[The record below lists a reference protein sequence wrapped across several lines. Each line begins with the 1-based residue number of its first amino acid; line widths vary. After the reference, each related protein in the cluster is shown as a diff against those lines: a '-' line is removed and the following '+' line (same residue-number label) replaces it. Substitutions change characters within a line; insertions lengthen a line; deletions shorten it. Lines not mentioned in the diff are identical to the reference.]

1 MSEQTIKKATKMSLW
16 KKIVIS
22 LIIVAILC
30 GGFVFYLAQSAQKHV
45 ENFLKENGVTYGR
58 LDVNWRRHFTA
69 HDAKIKISKEN
80 SINVET
86 IKGDVNFSGRTS
98 KNIELEK
105 VSYQFLKTDISIP
118 SMTLQNYSLNN
129 KNADANDVFV
139 FDIKNV
145 AVKKIVIP
153 TMLVNQKIGNENQTE
168 TYNNIVYDDVDKGII
183 KKLTADSF
191 SSEIRFSANSLYST
205 KQRTITTKAG
215 KSVTDNFNF
224 SFLMSY
230 YNTQSPA
237 TDEQNPFKDVLSN
250 WSIHDVTIDDLRND
264 KAPIH
269 IKFDTLSGTK
279 FSLRLLP
286 FSLTDFINSEDRLA
300 LYQDTDKTPS
310 TKMIA
315 QSLDMLSSIGAADAK
330 VDGLSFS
337 TNNTIGEIK
346 NGSLSYQDG
355 HFNFAMNDFKVKK
368 GDEVTAID
376 NFSISDLRFT
386 NVLEILKKF
395 NELEASE
402 TGNKSD
408 TYKDFSN
415 RVGLGLIPR
424 FNKVHFS
431 GVHIPADDDAQGHSS
446 LDMDSADI
454 DANFSLG
461 AIPTSLKVALNGI
474 TVSAAEWDKQ
484 FSEKSIPDI
493 TQSQQKGGILEALG
507 YTTIKADMLFDA
519 SWNEQSEALDVN
531 ELSFKYADMGNTTLK
546 GSFSNVDPAF
556 FSDNTMTIAAAALG
570 IRAQN
575 IDLSVNADDFLSRY
589 EKYYDSITG
598 EKFSDERKQAAIKTR
613 LAVTLFLGAENSQ
626 AFGDALQYFIQ
637 NGGTLNIHA
646 KAKSKQ
652 GLGLLDLLQ
661 ARLDPLSLLS
671 KIDLSAETQ
680 H

>member
-1 MSEQTIKKATKMSLW
+1 MSLW
-16 KKIVIS
+16 KKIIIS
-22 LIIVAILC
+22 LIIVVIIC
-30 GGFVFYLAQSAQKHV
+30 SGFVFYLAQSAQKHV
-45 ENFLKENGVTYGR
+45 EIFLKENGVTYGA
-58 LDVNWRRHFTA
+58 LDVNWRRQFIA
-69 HDAKIKISKEN
+69 HDAKIKISKGN

-105 VSYQFLKTDISIP
+105 VSYQFLKTDITIP

-129 KNADANDVFV
+129 KNADANDVPV
-139 FDIKNV
+139 FDLKNV

-153 TMLVNQKIGNENQTE
+153 TMLASQKTGNENQTE
-168 TYNNIVYDDVDKGII
+168 TYNNIVYNDVDKGIV

-205 KQRTITTKAG
+205 KQGTIATKAG
-215 KSVTDNFNF
+215 KSVTDNFNIA
-224 SFLMSY
+224 FLMSY
-230 YNTQSPA
+230 YNEQSPA
-237 TDEQNPFKDVLSN
+237 SDGQNSFKDVFSS
-250 WSIHDVTIDDLRND
+250 WSIHDVTIDDIRND

-279 FSLRLLP
+279 LSLRLLP
-286 FSLTDFINSEDRLA
+286 FSLTDFINSEDSLA
-300 LYQDTDKTPS
+300 LYKDTDKTSS

-315 QSLDMLSSIGAADAK
+315 LSLDVLSSVGAADAK

-337 TNNTIGEIK
+337 SNDIIGEIK

-368 GDEVTAID
+368 GDKVTAID

-386 NVLEILKKF
+386 NALEILKKF

-402 TGNKSD
+402 TGNKGNA
-408 TYKDFSN
+408 YKDFSN
-415 RVGLGLIPR
+415 QVGLGLMPR
-424 FNKVHFS
+424 FNKIHFS

-474 TVSAAEWDKQ
+474 AVSAAEWDKQ
-484 FSEKSIPDI
+484 FSGKSIPDI
-493 TQSQQKGGILEALG
+493 TQSPQSGGILEALG

-519 SWNEQSEALDVN
+519 SWNEQNEILDVN
-531 ELSFKYADMGNTTLK
+531 ELSFKYADVANTTLK
-546 GSFSNVDPAF
+546 GSISNVDPAF

-570 IRAQN
+570 LRAQN
-575 IDLSVNADDFLSRY
+575 IDLSVNADDFLNRY
-589 EKYYDSITG
+589 EKLYDSSTG
-598 EKFSDERKQAAIKTR
+598 GKFSDERKQAAIKTR
-613 LAVTLFLGAENSQ
+613 LAVALFLGAEKSQ
-626 AFGDALQYFIQ
+626 AFGEALQRFIE
-637 NGGTLNIHA
+637 NGGTLNVHA

-661 ARLDPLSLLS
+661 ARLDPLSLLN
-671 KIDLSAETQ
+671 KIDLSAEIQ

>member
-1 MSEQTIKKATKMSLW
+1 MSEQTIKKASKMSLW

-45 ENFLKENGVTYGR
+45 ENFLKENGVTYGT

-224 SFLMSY
+224 AFLMSY

-279 FSLRLLP
+279 LSLRLLP

-330 VDGLSFS
+330 VDRLSFS
-337 TNNTIGEIK
+337 TNDTIGEIK

-368 GDEVTAID
+368 GDKVTAID

-519 SWNEQSEALDVN
+519 SWNEQSEVLDVN

-613 LAVTLFLGAENSQ
+613 LAVALFLGAENSQ

-661 ARLDPLSLLS
+661 ARLDPLSLLN

>member
-1 MSEQTIKKATKMSLW
+1 MSEQTIKKASKMSLW

-22 LIIVAILC
+22 LIIVAILS

-45 ENFLKENGVTYGR
+45 ENFLKENGVTYET

-129 KNADANDVFV
+129 KNADANEVFV

-153 TMLVNQKIGNENQTE
+153 TMLANQKTGNENQTE
-168 TYNNIVYDDVDKGII
+168 TYNNIVYDNVDKGII

-191 SSEIRFSANSLYST
+191 SSEIRFSANSPYST

-224 SFLMSY
+224 AFLMSY
-230 YNTQSPA
+230 YNTQSPT

-279 FSLRLLP
+279 LSLRLLP

-337 TNNTIGEIK
+337 TNDTIGEIK
-346 NGSLSYQDG
+346 NGSLSYQDS
-355 HFNFAMNDFKVKK
+355 HFNFDMNDFKVKK
-368 GDEVTAID
+368 GDKVTAID

-386 NVLEILKKF
+386 NVLEISKKF
-395 NELEASE
+395 NELEASG

-408 TYKDFSN
+408 IYKDFSN
-415 RVGLGLIPR
+415 RVGLGLMPR

-493 TQSQQKGGILEALG
+493 AQSQQKGGILEALG

-519 SWNEQSEALDVN
+519 SWNEQSEVLDVN
-531 ELSFKYADMGNTTLK
+531 ELSFKYADMANMTLK

-556 FSDNTMTIAAAALG
+556 FSDNTMTIAAAVLG

-575 IDLSVNADDFLSRY
+575 IDLSVNADDFLARY

-613 LAVTLFLGAENSQ
+613 LAVALFLGAENSQ
-626 AFGDALQYFIQ
+626 AFGDALVYFIQ

-661 ARLDPLSLLS
+661 ARLDPLSLLN

>member
-22 LIIVAILC
+22 LIIVAILS

-45 ENFLKENGVTYGR
+45 ENFLKENGVTYGT

-98 KNIELEK
+98 KNIELENFTYTFFK
-105 VSYQFLKTDISIP
+105 YNISIP
-118 SMTLQNYSLNN
+118 SMTLQNYSLNT
-129 KNADANDVFV
+129 KNNNASDDATFN
-139 FDIKNV
+139 IKNIS
-145 AVKKIVIP
+145 VKKITTPI
-153 TMLVNQKIGNENQTE
+153 MLMNRKTATE
-168 TYNNIVYDDVDKGII
+168 DETSTYNNVVYSDVDKGVV
-183 KKLTADSF
+183 KKLTTESYSSENSF
-191 SSEIRFSANSLYST
+191 SAQSLYST
-205 KQRTITTKAG
+205 EKRTIRAKTG
-215 KSVTDNFNF
+215 KSVTDNLDLGYLISYFNEP
-224 SFLMSY
+224 SS
-230 YNTQSPA
+230 A
-237 TDEQNPFKDVLSN
+237 TDAQNPFKDILSG
-250 WSIHDVTIDDLRND
+250 WTIHDLSIDDIHND
-264 KAPIH
+264 RTSVN
-269 IKFDTLSGTK
+269 IKIDTLSGTK
-279 FSLRLLP
+279 LSLRLLS

-337 TNNTIGEIK
+337 TNDTIGEIK

-368 GDEVTAID
+368 GDKVTAID

-474 TVSAAEWDKQ
+474 TVSATEWDKQ

-519 SWNEQSEALDVN
+519 SWNEQSEVLDVN
-531 ELSFKYADMGNTTLK
+531 ELSFKYADMGNTALR

-575 IDLSVNADDFLSRY
+575 IDLSVNADDFLARY

-613 LAVTLFLGAENSQ
+613 LAVALFLGAENSQ

-661 ARLDPLSLLS
+661 ARLDPLSLLN

>member
-1 MSEQTIKKATKMSLW
+1 MSEQTIKKASKMSLW

-45 ENFLKENGVTYGR
+45 ENFLKENGVTYGT
-58 LDVNWRRHFTA
+58 LNVNWRRHFTA

-205 KQRTITTKAG
+205 KQWTITTKAG

-224 SFLMSY
+224 AFLMSY

-264 KAPIH
+264 KEPIH

-330 VDGLSFS
+330 VDRLSFS
-337 TNNTIGEIK
+337 TNDTIGEIK

-368 GDEVTAID
+368 GDKVTAID

-395 NELEASE
+395 NELEALE

-415 RVGLGLIPR
+415 KVGLGLIPR

-431 GVHIPADDDAQGHSS
+431 GVHIPADDDAQRHSS

-519 SWNEQSEALDVN
+519 SWNEQSEVLDVN
-531 ELSFKYADMGNTTLK
+531 ELSFKYADMGNTALK
-546 GSFSNVDPAF
+546 GSFSNVNPAF

-613 LAVTLFLGAENSQ
+613 LAVALFLGAENSQ

-661 ARLDPLSLLS
+661 ARLDPLSLLN

>member
-1 MSEQTIKKATKMSLW
+1 MSEQTIKKASKMSLW

-45 ENFLKENGVTYGR
+45 ENFLKENGVTYGT

-183 KKLTADSF
+183 KKLTANSF

-224 SFLMSY
+224 AFLMSY

-330 VDGLSFS
+330 VDRLSFS
-337 TNNTIGEIK
+337 TNDTIGEIK

-355 HFNFAMNDFKVKK
+355 HFNFSMNDFKVKK
-368 GDEVTAID
+368 GDKVTAID

-431 GVHIPADDDAQGHSS
+431 GVHIPAADDAQGHSS

-519 SWNEQSEALDVN
+519 SWNEQSEVLDVN
-531 ELSFKYADMGNTTLK
+531 ELSFKYADMGNTALK

-613 LAVTLFLGAENSQ
+613 LAVALFLGAENSQ

-661 ARLDPLSLLS
+661 ARLDPLSLLN